1 MGRNRILAIFLVVL
15 AAFFLVIGGLS
26 AVLLLTGGP
35 KGGSVGGSGGA
46 GSKAAL
52 QLAGGDPITLDP
64 HLAGDSGSAE
74 YIVEIFSGLMTIDPK
89 LNVVPDLAESYKVSD
104 DGKSYTFVL
113 RENATFHNGR
123 PVEAK
128 DVKCSIE
135 RAASKQLA
143 SPTASAYLND
153 IIGSTE
159 MFRGTATEMKGIEV
173 IGARTVKISIDAP
186 KPYFLAKLSFP
197 TAFVVDCGQVKENP
211 RNWTRQPNG
220 TGPYKLKEWRLGER
234 LVLQAYDGFYAGKP
248 KLAQA
253 VYAFSG
259 GSAFT
264 RFQSKELDVA
274 GVSVNDIDS
283 VRDKNNPLNKLYRVD
298 PSFSI
303 SYIAMNVKVPP
314 LDDVNVRR
322 ALGLAMDRQKITDI
336 TFNRMVA
343 AATGILPP
351 ELPGFTPND
360 KSLKF
365 NPEEAKKALAAS
377 SYAGKPL
384 PVIELTEVGAGAE
397 GRTDTQAYIEG
408 WKQVLGLE
416 VRIRQTD
423 QATFYA
429 DVDAGKLQMF
439 NSGWIMDYPD
449 PENVLDLKFYSKS
462 RLNDSSYANPKVDQA
477 LERARTE
484 RDPAARIKLYQQAEV
499 DILNDAVWLPLYFAQ
514 SHSVVSAAVKGWFDP
529 PMVVPRLR
537 FVSVER

>member
-1 MGRNRILAIFLVVL
+1 MGRNRVLAILLGVL
-15 AAFFLVIGGLS
+15 AALVLIIGGLS
-26 AVLLLTGGP
+26 TVLLLTGGAQGDGA
-35 KGGSVGGSGGA
+35 GGSSASRSGA
-46 GSKAAL
+46 TL

-64 HLAGDSGSAE
+64 HLAGDAGSAE
-74 YIVEIFSGLMTIDPK
+74 YIVEIFSGLTTIDQK
-89 LNVVPDLAESYKVSD
+89 LNVVPDLAESFKVSD
-104 DGKSYTFVL
+104 DGKTYTFAL
-113 RENATFHNGR
+113 RPNATFHNGR
-123 PVEAK
+123 AVEAK
-128 DVKCSIE
+128 DVKCSME
-135 RAASKQLA
+135 RAASKQLG

-153 IIGSTE
+153 IVGSAE
-159 MFRGTATEMKGIEV
+159 VFRGMTSEMKGIEV
-173 IGARTVKISIDAP
+173 VDARTVKITIDAP

-197 TAFVVDCGQVKENP
+197 TAFVVDCAQVKDNP

-234 LVLQAYDGFYAGKP
+234 LVLQAYDGFYAGVP
-248 KLAQA
+248 KLQQT

-259 GSAFT
+259 GSPFT
-264 RFQSKELDVA
+264 RFQNKELGVA
-274 GVSVNDIDS
+274 GISVNDMDS

-298 PSFSI
+298 SSFSI
-303 SYIAMNVKVPP
+303 SYIAMNVKAPP

-322 ALGLAMDRQKITDI
+322 ALGLAMDRQKITNV

-351 ELPGFTPND
+351 ELPGFTPTD

-384 PVIELTEVGAGAE
+384 PIIELTEVGAGAE
-397 GRTDTQAYIEG
+397 GRIDTQAYIEG
-408 WKQVLGLE
+408 WKQILGIE

-462 RLNDSSYANPKVDQA
+462 QLNDSSYANPKVDRA
-477 LERARTE
+477 LEEARTE
-484 RDPAARIKLYQQAEV
+484 RDPEKRIRLYQQAEI
-499 DILNDAVWLPLYFAQ
+499 DIVNDAVWLPLYFAQ
-514 SHSVVSAAVKGWFDP
+514 SHSVVSAAVKGWFEP
-529 PMVVPRLR
+529 PMVIPRLR
-537 FVSVER
+537 FVTVER

>member
-1 MGRNRILAIFLVVL
+1 MGRNRVLAILLGVL
-15 AAFFLVIGGLS
+15 AALVLIIGGLS
-26 AVLLLTGGP
+26 TVLLLTGGAQGDGA
-35 KGGSVGGSGGA
+35 GGSSASSSGA
-46 GSKAAL
+46 TL

-64 HLAGDSGSAE
+64 HLAGDAGSAE
-74 YIVEIFSGLMTIDPK
+74 YIVEIFSGLTTIDQK
-89 LNVVPDLAESYKVSD
+89 LNVVPDLAESFKVSD
-104 DGKSYTFVL
+104 DGKTYTFAL
-113 RENATFHNGR
+113 RPNATFHNGR
-123 PVEAK
+123 AVEAK
-128 DVKCSIE
+128 DVKCSME
-135 RAASKQLA
+135 RAASKQLG

-153 IIGSTE
+153 IVGSAE
-159 MFRGTATEMKGIEV
+159 VFRGMTSEMKGIEV
-173 IGARTVKISIDAP
+173 VDARTVKITIDAP

-197 TAFVVDCGQVKENP
+197 TAFVVDCAQVKDNP

-234 LVLQAYDGFYAGKP
+234 LVLQAYDGFYAGVP
-248 KLAQA
+248 KLQQT

-259 GSAFT
+259 GSPFT
-264 RFQSKELDVA
+264 RFQNKELDVA
-274 GVSVNDIDS
+274 GISVNDMDS

-298 PSFSI
+298 SSFSI
-303 SYIAMNVKVPP
+303 SYIAMNVKAPP

-322 ALGLAMDRQKITDI
+322 ALGLAMDRQKITNV

-351 ELPGFTPND
+351 ELPGFTPTD

-384 PVIELTEVGAGAE
+384 PIIELTEVGAGAE
-397 GRTDTQAYIEG
+397 GRIDTQAYIEG
-408 WKQVLGLE
+408 WKQILGIE

-462 RLNDSSYANPKVDQA
+462 QLNDSSYANPKVDRA
-477 LERARTE
+477 LEEARTE
-484 RDPAARIKLYQQAEV
+484 RDPEKRIRLYQQAEI
-499 DILNDAVWLPLYFAQ
+499 DIVNDAVWLPLYFAQ
-514 SHSVVSAAVKGWFDP
+514 SHSVVSAAVKGWFEP
-529 PMVVPRLR
+529 PMVIPRLR
-537 FVSVER
+537 FVTVER